1 MQIEFEP
8 HPNEQVTD
16 VQCVVLNGERV
27 GYCGTISGRPVTF
40 IRPVAPDVVTA
51 VEAAVEKAVGSVN
64 GSHQPPEIVED
75 EGADED
81 DNSDEE

>member
-27 GYCGTISGRPVTF
+27 AYCGTIPGRPVTF
-40 IRPVAPDVVTA
+40 IRTVAPAVVKA
-51 VEAAVEKAVGSVN
+51 VEEAVEKEVGSVAS
-64 GSHQPPEIVED
+64 SHQPPEIIED
-75 EGADED
+75 EGDDEND
-81 DNSDEE
+81 DCNEE

>member
-8 HPNEQVTD
+8 HPNEQVID

-27 GYCGTISGRPVTF
+27 AYCGTIPGRPVTF
-40 IRPVAPDVVTA
+40 IRTVAPDVLIA
-51 VEAAVEKAVGSVN
+51 VEAAVVKAVGSVAS
-64 GSHQPPEIVED
+64 SHQPPEIVED